1 MTLTFPTR
9 AELAA
14 WVEAVLDEITDTLV
28 RGEAVMFTGFG
39 RFVIQHKRERVGRN
53 PKNRRRGFN

>member
-39 RFVIQHKRERVGRN
+39 RFAIDRKTILER
-53 PKNRRRGFN
+53 